1 MEVEWEE
8 GLLKMGNRRRK
19 VWRDRGER
27 TPGSTPRDRVLGNGG
42 GVGGGA
48 SLRRLLQC

>member
-1 MEVEWEE
+1 
-8 GLLKMGNRRRK
+8 MGRGSLADGQQKEK

-48 SLRRLLQC
+48 SLRRLLQY